1 MIRYDESN
9 FFHHAAKLYREYRAG
24 KNHPLYKNFKA
35 SNNRPADSTESVDNR
50 TADPHNRKEIA

>member
-1 MIRYDESN
+1 MS
-9 FFHHAAKLYREYRAG
+9 
-24 KNHPLYKNFKA
+24 FKA